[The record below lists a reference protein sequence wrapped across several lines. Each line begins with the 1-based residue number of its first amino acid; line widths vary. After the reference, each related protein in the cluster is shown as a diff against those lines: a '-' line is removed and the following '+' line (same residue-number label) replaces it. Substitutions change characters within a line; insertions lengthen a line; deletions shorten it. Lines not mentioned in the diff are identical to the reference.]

1 MRGRAGVG
9 SGPGS
14 TGTERP
20 VSTVKAAAGRQR
32 KRPDG
37 PDWFNKW
44 VQSPRWFYGFWVV
57 VAICLVTYGVSLG
70 LGQVRPGSAWGIG
83 YGVAAVIVLGGVA
96 LYGVRR
102 RALRLRFLGGSWYY
116 LQLHVYGGAL
126 FLLLVLMHTAFSI
139 PNGILT
145 GWLWFLSM
153 WLVFGG
159 FVGLVLQK
167 WIPTL
172 LNTGLTTEVHLSRI
186 PELIAEVH
194 SRAETITET
203 GPEVLRDLYIQR
215 LAPHMSG
222 PRPRWGHYFNVTSL
236 IQSESEQFNQV
247 RSLLA
252 ERDRARLDELEELYR
267 TKLEMDAHYTLQ
279 RTLRGWLYLHTP
291 VAVAVVGLLT
301 LHIFFVIYY

>member
-1 MRGRAGVG
+1 MMR
-9 SGPGS
+9 
-14 TGTERP
+14 TERP

-57 VAICLVTYGVSLG
+57 VAVCLVTYGVSLS
-70 LGQVRPGSAWGIG
+70 LGQVRPGSAWGVG

-159 FVGLVLQK
+159 FAGLVLQK

-203 GPEVLRDLYIQR
+203 GPEVLRNLYIQR
-215 LAPHMSG
+215 LAPHMAG
-222 PRPRWGHYFNVTSL
+222 PRPRWGYYFNVTSL
-236 IQSESEQFNQV
+236 IQSESEQFTQV